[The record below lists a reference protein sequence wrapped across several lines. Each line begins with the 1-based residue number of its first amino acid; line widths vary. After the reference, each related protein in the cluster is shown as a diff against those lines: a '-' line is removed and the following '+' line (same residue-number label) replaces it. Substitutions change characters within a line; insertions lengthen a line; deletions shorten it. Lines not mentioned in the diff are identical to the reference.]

1 MALGSV
7 SCCQCCVVFV
17 GWIQQVSFL
26 VGLSFPFSE
35 TSKVT
40 MAWELLFAS
49 YSEESSKAIQR
60 VTSLVC
66 WGYLSLNSMSFLK
79 SAGLS
84 IPPLLGVGH
93 SAMHRGCLKSPNTF
107 FELFVM
113 CSFPS
118 VSRAIWQPDDVYDEY
133 FGFRLGL
140 LLSPQGFSRRLQDV
154 LQI

>member
-1 MALGSV
+1 MVLLLLAL
-7 SCCQCCVVFV
+7 SCCQCSVLYV
-17 GWIQQVSFL
+17 GWIRRVTFS

-40 MAWELLFAS
+40 MAWELLLAS
-49 YSEESSKAIQR
+49 YSSEFSKAIQR

-93 SAMHRGCLKSPNTF
+93 GAMHRGCLKSPKTF
-107 FELFVM
+107 SDPFVM
-113 CSFPS
+113 CSFPA
-118 VSRAIWQPDDVYDEY
+118 VSRSGWQPGDICDECL
-133 FGFRLGL
+133 GLRLGL
-140 LLSPQGFSRRLQDV
+140 LFPPQGFS
-154 LQI
+154 